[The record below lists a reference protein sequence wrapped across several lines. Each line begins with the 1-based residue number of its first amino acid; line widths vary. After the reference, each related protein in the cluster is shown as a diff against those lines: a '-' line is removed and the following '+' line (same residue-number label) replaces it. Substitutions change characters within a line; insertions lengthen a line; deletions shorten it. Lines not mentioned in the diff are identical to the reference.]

1 VLKSGAFMKLCVRVL
16 AASLCLMSLHLI
28 AQEAQRGPDSS
39 MSFHVPGVD
48 VLPVSGKPFSAKSRT
63 EWTRPLADGSTL
75 QQHLTANLARDSQG
89 RVYRERRSFMPGL
102 SNEETRLTH
111 IMIFDPVAQSQT
123 ICTVALHKCV
133 VSAYHAQTSFRE
145 MPAGSFDGGKRYLNR
160 ESLGSNTMD
169 GLEVTGTR
177 ETITVS
183 PGTVGNENPIVS
195 TREFWYSAELQ
206 TNLAV
211 TRKLPLEGLQVVQL
225 SDVSTGEPAPELFQ
239 APAGFVIEDTRPAN

>member
-1 VLKSGAFMKLCVRVL
+1 MKLCVRVL
-16 AASLCLMSLHLI
+16 AAALCLMSLHLI
-28 AQEAQRGPDSS
+28 AQEIQRGPDSS
-39 MSFHVPGVD
+39 TSFHVPGVD
-48 VLPVSGKPFSAKSRT
+48 VLPISGKPFSAKSRT
-63 EWTRPLADGSTL
+63 EWTRQLQDGSTL
-75 QQHLTANLARDSQG
+75 QLHLTANLARDSQG

-102 SNEETRLTH
+102 SNEETRLTQ

-133 VSAYHAQTSFRE
+133 VSNYHPRTNFRE
-145 MPAGSFDGGKRYLNR
+145 MPAGSFDGGRRYLNR

-169 GLEVTGTR
+169 GLDVTGTR

-183 PGTVGNENPIVS
+183 PGTVGNEKPLVS
-195 TREFWYSAELQ
+195 IREFWYSAELQ

-211 TRKLPLEGLQVVQL
+211 TRKLPIDGLQVVQL
-225 SDVSTGEPAPELFQ
+225 SDVNTGEPAPELFQ